1 MAKKKKESKE
11 IKPIARTKK
20 ANEIIQNTVDNK
32 EKLSEL
38 DVASVVI
45 PDDAIIQV
53 PISGNF
59 RKAIEDT
66 LNFILA
72 PMEAADIVA
81 TMHKIKANFRD
92 EEGKLIPEDQ
102 ITIVDKSVWTL
113 MSLLSEINLQAA
125 DQGKTVAVKETIRE
139 SLTDVLNNMNE
150 QTMEAVIDDVR
161 DFSNK
166 EFGEDISTSS

>member
-11 IKPIARTKK
+11 IKPIRKTKK
-20 ANEIIQNTVDNK
+20 ADELIKNTIDSK

-66 LNFILA
+66 LNFVLA
-72 PMEAADIVA
+72 PMQSDEIVA
-81 TMHKIKANFRD
+81 VMLKIKANFRD
-92 EEGKLIPEDQ
+92 KEGKLLPEDK
-102 ITIVDKSVWTL
+102 ISIIDKVVWTL
-113 MSLLSEINLQAA
+113 MSLLAEINLQAA
-125 DQGKTVAVKETIRE
+125 DQGKTVAIKETVRE
-139 SLTDVLNNMNE
+139 SLTNVLNNMNDE
-150 QTMEAVIDDVR
+150 NIQTVIDDVR
-161 DFSNK
+161 GFSNK
-166 EFGEDISTSS
+166 EFGEDVSISN

>member
-11 IKPIARTKK
+11 IKPITKTKK
-20 ANEIIQNTVDNK
+20 ANELIQNTIDNK

-38 DVASVVI
+38 DIASVII
-45 PDDAIIQV
+45 PDDAIIQI

-72 PMEAADIVA
+72 PMQADEIVA

-92 EEGKLIPEDQ
+92 EEGKLLPEDK
-102 ITIVDKSVWTL
+102 ITIIDKSVWTL

-125 DQGKTVAVKETIRE
+125 DQGKTVAVKETVKE
-139 SLTDVLNNMNE
+139 SLTNVLNNMNE